1 MMNDVITGNQVG
13 ESSIVMVWQLIII
26 INKLERICN
35 SKKERGIDKKKCDLL
50 IHGEWIINKNKR
62 LSTEVRG
69 FTCEISPGEK
79 IGMNIVVRMS
89 AMEKQQKF

>member
-1 MMNDVITGNQVG
+1 M
-13 ESSIVMVWQLIII
+13 
-26 INKLERICN
+26 
-35 SKKERGIDKKKCDLL
+35 
-50 IHGEWIINKNKR
+50 INKNKR

-69 FTCEISPGEK
+69 FTCEISSGEK